1 MADASAK
8 ETAALSK
15 KEMKDFSSTVQK
27 GLKAY
32 TELPPKL
39 LKRIGQ
45 FLIDGQ
51 DETCLLEMDAAYS
64 KQGRKQFFNESY
76 GQVTPKDR
84 VEGKRM
90 SALLTLEKVS
100 PGYYRRLGEIASR
113 IPEMARLNLKPNALL
128 PDWFNRLMLL
138 WSVLKR
144 DNVRSYRH

>member
-15 KEMKDFSSTVQK
+15 KEMKDFSSKVQE

-64 KQGRKQFFNESY
+64 
-76 GQVTPKDR
+76 
-84 VEGKRM
+84 
-90 SALLTLEKVS
+90 
-100 PGYYRRLGEIASR
+100 
-113 IPEMARLNLKPNALL
+113 
-128 PDWFNRLMLL
+128 
-138 WSVLKR
+138 
-144 DNVRSYRH
+144 